1 MQGIR
6 DTLAGA
12 KSTEAPGARLTGQ
25 NGWKEVEGCPLY
37 TNDDFPLSV
46 QQMEDILGKY
56 PNLDAFTPTGGFPQ
70 FVPDAYE
77 KVATKYKA
85 KIASG
90 ALALV
95 VADTLPVQI
104 DLMKKGLSAGQVG
117 QRPFEM
123 GYKAMYFLK
132 DIKDG
137 KKAPTD
143 PTYTGLDVCTPKN
156 VATCI
161 GG

>member
-1 MQGIR
+1 
-6 DTLAGA
+6 
-12 KSTEAPGARLTGQ
+12 
-25 NGWKEVEGCPLY
+25 
-37 TNDDFPLSV
+37 
-46 QQMEDILGKY
+46 MEDILAKY

-70 FVPDAYE
+70 FLPDAYE
-77 KVATKYKA
+77 KIATKYKD

-104 DLMKKGLSAGQVG
+104 ELMKKGLSAGQVG

-132 DIKDG
+132 DMKDG
-137 KKAPTD
+137 KAGAEGPDLYRPRRLHAEDRRHLHRRLTH
-143 PTYTGLDVCTPKN
+143 
-156 VATCI
+156 
-161 GG
+161 GGVFD

>member
-1 MQGIR
+1 
-6 DTLAGA
+6 
-12 KSTEAPGARLTGQ
+12 
-25 NGWKEVEGCPLY
+25 
-37 TNDDFPLSV
+37 
-46 QQMEDILGKY
+46 MEDILAKY

-77 KVATKYKA
+77 KVASKYKD

-137 KKAPTD
+137 KAAAGRPDLYRARRLHAEDRRHLHRRRKLA
-143 PTYTGLDVCTPKN
+143 LSAEVS
-156 VATCI
+156 
-161 GG
+161 